1 MALLNQALASWISEG
16 TQRTSSQKKQ
26 KQNQQQQKTSNPG
39 FSACPP
45 QFLFCF
51 QETCF
56 WLHGDG
62 MPVVEDKERKRATLQ
77 EHGGK
82 GALPQAMVLE
92 SPIVS
97 SHQLAH
103 ALSDVDRLDLLGLEA
118 KITGP
123 DGRGLRGQQAIGT
136 LGHASAL
143 AVKPLLAGGLT
154 QNGILVIIHLATAGT
169 TGVHQAWGR
178 LGP

>member
-1 MALLNQALASWISEG
+1 
-16 TQRTSSQKKQ
+16 
-26 KQNQQQQKTSNPG
+26 
-39 FSACPP
+39 
-45 QFLFCF
+45 
-51 QETCF
+51 
-56 WLHGDG
+56 

-82 GALPQAMVLE
+82 GALSQAMVLE

-123 DGRGLRGQQAIGT
+123 DGRGLGGQQAVGT
-136 LGHASAL
+136 LGHAGAL

-154 QNGILVIIHLATAGT
+154 QNGILVIIYLTTAGT
-169 TGVHQAWGR
+169 AGVHQAWGR

>member
-16 TQRTSSQKKQ
+16 TQCTSSQKKTKTKPTTTED
-26 KQNQQQQKTSNPG
+26 KQPR
-39 FSACPP
+39 
-45 QFLFCF
+45 LFCLSASVPF
-51 QETCF
+51 LLPGNMF
-56 WLHGDG
+56 LLHGDG
-62 MPVVEDKERKRATLQ
+62 MPGVEDKERKRATLQ

-82 GALPQAMVLE
+82 GALSQAMVLE

-103 ALSDVDRLDLLGLEA
+103 ALTDVDGLDLLGLEA
-118 KITGP
+118 EITGP
-123 DGRGLRGQQAIGT
+123 DGRGLGGQQAVGT
-136 LGHASAL
+136 LGHAGAL

-154 QNGILVIIHLATAGT
+154 QNGILVIIYLTTAGT
-169 TGVHQAWGR
+169 AGVHQAWGR